1 MEQKNQA
8 KGAEKCPKKRWYS
21 NLLED
26 EKQKI
31 NKRRH
36 EANRQK
42 KSLQK
47 QTEQQIG

>member
-1 MEQKNQA
+1 MEPKNQA

-26 EKQKI
+26 EKHRI
-31 NKRRH
+31 NKRLR

-47 QTEQQIG
+47 QAE